1 MGFLKR
7 HSVFSEN
14 FKTLFLKKTDFTLHC
29 VIFVF
34 IISLYF
40 LGSRGKNMKSKSFKV
55 LASAALAAG
64 LLAGCSGNGDANSNG
79 GGDAAGA
86 KLGDTVKIGLNFEL
100 SGAVA
105 DYGNAEKNGVL
116 LAVEQFNA
124 REDKPFTVETVEVDN
139 KSDAAESTTAAN
151 RLMTQDGVVGIVGPA
166 TSGAS
171 IATYAVAEQNQV
183 PVISPSTTQNGA
195 MMNGDTPYAYSWRVC
210 FEDSE
215 QGKAMAI
222 YAADTLNAKKA
233 VVFNETSDYGRGLA
247 NAFTEELTA
256 KGGEVVDTIEY
267 NAKDTDFSSFIT
279 RIKSKDF
286 DVIYIAG
293 YYNEAGLIIKQA
305 KDDGIDCPIIGADG
319 FDSTTL
325 IDLAGKDYATNVYF
339 TTAYSTIDASDD
351 LQNFIDAYKA
361 KYDQEPG
368 MFAALAYD
376 ATNLLLSNL
385 EATGE
390 SGEALNESIKNAN
403 FDGVTGSFV
412 FNADTHSPEKKV
424 LVVELTQGEQ
434 TGVTEVNPD

>member
-1 MGFLKR
+1 
-7 HSVFSEN
+7 
-14 FKTLFLKKTDFTLHC
+14 
-29 VIFVF
+29 
-34 IISLYF
+34 
-40 LGSRGKNMKSKSFKV
+40 MKANAFKV

-64 LLAGCSGNGDANSNG
+64 LLAGCSGNGDSGNNG
-79 GGDAAGA
+79 GGAAAGSA
-86 KLGDTVKIGLNFEL
+86 LGDTVKIGLNFEL

-116 LAVEQFNA
+116 LAVDQFNA

-139 KSDAAESTTAAN
+139 KSDAAESTTAAT
-151 RLMTQDGVVGIVGPA
+151 RLMTQDGVVGIIGPA

-171 IATYAVAEQNQV
+171 IATYAVAEQNSV

-210 FEDSE
+210 FEDSQ

-247 NAFTEELTA
+247 EAFSEELKA

-267 NAKDTDFSSFIT
+267 NAKDTDFSSYIT
-279 RIKSKDF
+279 RIKSMDF

-305 KDDGIDCPIIGADG
+305 KDDGIDCPIIGPDG

-339 TTAYSTIDASDD
+339 TTAYSTIDASDE
-351 LQNFIDAYKA
+351 LQSFIDAYKE
-361 KYDQEPG
+361 KYSEEPG

-390 SGEALNESIKNAN
+390 SGEALNESIKNAS

-412 FNADTHSPEKKV
+412 FNADNHSPEKKV